1 MEASATTTRMPA
13 GVKTTI
19 LLGIAL
25 LLAAALYLI
34 AVRGDALI
42 LDLAKLGQVLCL

>member
-1 MEASATTTRMPA
+1 MEASGTATRMPT
-13 GVKTTI
+13 GVRSVI

-42 LDLAKLGQVLCL
+42 LDLAKLGQILCL

>member
-1 MEASATTTRMPA
+1 MEASGTATRMPT
-13 GVKTTI
+13 GVRTI
-19 LLGIAL
+19 LLAGVAL